1 MIVLVGALALLTG
14 LTSKFADLLNEHGFF
29 WHRHAGVISGWVW
42 SIFAVALT
50 LTDPWVA
57 AMWWATC
64 LFWFFRCKLDHF
76 NHALAG
82 VGVLVAA
89 TLFAVRGEFPFGPAV
104 WVLLWLSATSVVQNA
119 ARRRFPH
126 NEALVGFL
134 RLRLRFYAGPVA
146 LAVVGHTW
154 LPVVAIAFG
163 MLGTEIITIWHS
175 RVASSG
181 RIRTWRTGLRYV
193 PAADTGG
200 FRTTPVAPPSTRQ
213 AGLDEGRTAV

>member
-1 MIVLVGALALLTG
+1 MIVLVGVLALLTG

-42 SIFAVALT
+42 SLLAVALT

-82 VGVLVAA
+82 VGVVVAA
-89 TLFAVRGEFPFGPAV
+89 TLFAVRDEFPFGPAV
-104 WVLLWLSATSVVQNA
+104 GVLIWLSVTSVVQNA
-119 ARRRFPH
+119 ARRRWPH

-146 LAVVGHTW
+146 LAVIGDTW
-154 LPVVAIAFG
+154 LPVVAIVFG
-163 MLGTEIITIWHS
+163 MLGTEIVTIWHG
-175 RVASSG
+175 RVAASG
-181 RIRTWRTGLRYV
+181 RARNWRTGLSYL
-193 PAADTGG
+193 PAADTGD
-200 FRTTPVAPPSTRQ
+200 FRTPVAPLAPRPQ
-213 AGLDEGRTAV
+213 VVVAAERTAV